1 MAERTK
7 RTSTRP
13 RPGPRPI
20 PSAHGSTRRRVAH
33 QAKQPTGAKR
43 AAKSPRRQPTRAP
56 QMERRRRSEPV
67 QEQTR
72 TREPRTRRQNW
83 SLWVGA
89 IVLCAVGALVALVES
104 PFFEVNDVQISG
116 ASRTSD
122 GAILDALQVGSN
134 QALLTYD
141 TSKGRNVVADLPWV
155 EAVSV
160 TRQWPSTLRV
170 VVRERTVAAAI
181 GRPSGSEW
189 AVVSTDGVVVEYRMT
204 PPSGVPLIVAT
215 TELVDASS
223 IGSPLAGVERAL
235 KIAHDLPLQLDPWV
249 TTWSVDADGVVVAE
263 LVGSARA
270 DFGKLDDHRTQFVSL
285 ASILN
290 GGASL
295 VCLET
300 IDLTISDTPVLHRDS
315 TCLSTS
321 RELS

>member
-1 MAERTK
+1 MAERTP
-7 RTSTRP
+7 RSSTRP
-13 RPGPRPI
+13 QPGPRPN
-20 PSAHGSTRRRVAH
+20 PAAHGSSRRRVAH
-33 QAKQPTGAKR
+33 QTKRSKQ
-43 AAKSPRRQPTRAP
+43 AP
-56 QMERRRRSEPV
+56 QTKQRPHPKRSEPV
-67 QEQTR
+67 QEQSR
-72 TREPRTRRQNW
+72 TRAPRTQRQIW
-83 SLWVGA
+83 SLWLGA
-89 IVLCAVGALVALVES
+89 ILLCGTGALVALVES
-104 PFFEVNDVQISG
+104 PFFEVNHVQISG
-116 ASRTSD
+116 AARTSE
-122 GAILDALQVGSN
+122 GAILDALKVGSD

-141 TSKGRNVVADLPWV
+141 SSNGRNVVADLPWV

-215 TELVDASS
+215 TDFMDASS
-223 IGSPLAGVERAL
+223 IGAPVAGVERAL
-235 KIAHDLPLQLDPWV
+235 AIAYDLPLQLDPWV

-290 GGASL
+290 GGAAL
-295 VCLET
+295 VCLDT
-300 IDLTISDTPVLHRDS
+300 IDLTIADTPVLHRDA
-315 TCLSTS
+315 TCMSTS

>member
-1 MAERTK
+1 MAERTP
-7 RTSTRP
+7 RPSTRP
-13 RPGPRPI
+13 RPGPRPN
-20 PSAHGSTRRRVAH
+20 PSAHGSSRRRVAH
-33 QAKQPTGAKR
+33 QPKQAP
-43 AAKSPRRQPTRAP
+43 KSKQAP
-56 QMERRRRSEPV
+56 QSKQSKRSEPV

-72 TREPRTRRQNW
+72 TRAPRTQRQIW
-83 SLWVGA
+83 SLWLGA
-89 IVLCAVGALVALVES
+89 ILLCGTGALVALVES
-104 PFFEVNDVQISG
+104 PFFEVNNIQISG
-116 ASRTSD
+116 AARTSE
-122 GAILDALQVGSN
+122 GAILDALEVGPN

-141 TSKGRNVVADLPWV
+141 SSNGRNVVADLPWV
-155 EAVSV
+155 EAVGV

-189 AVVSTDGVVVEYRMT
+189 AVVSTEGVVVEYRMT

-215 TELVDASS
+215 TDLVDASS
-223 IGSPLAGVERAL
+223 IGAPIAGVERAL
-235 KIAHDLPLQLDPWV
+235 EIARDLPLQLDPWV

-270 DFGKLDDHRTQFVSL
+270 NFGKLDDHRTQFVSL

-290 GGASL
+290 GGAAL

-300 IDLTISDTPVLHRDS
+300 IDLTIADTPVLHRDA
-315 TCLSTS
+315 TCMSTS

>member
-1 MAERTK
+1 MAERTR

-13 RPGPRPI
+13 RPGPRPN
-20 PSAHGSTRRRVAH
+20 PSAHGSRRRRVAH
-33 QAKQPTGAKR
+33 QAKQSTGAKR
-43 AAKSPRRQPTRAP
+43 AAKSHARAG
-56 QMERRRRSEPV
+56 RSARAQESSPAR
-67 QEQTR
+67 EQTG
-72 TREPRTRRQNW
+72 TREPRTRRQI
-83 SLWVGA
+83 STLWIGA
-89 IVLCAVGALVALVES
+89 IVLFAIGALIAMVES

-215 TELVDASS
+215 TDLVDASS
-223 IGSPLAGVERAL
+223 IGAPLAGVERAL
-235 KIAHDLPLQLDPWV
+235 EIARDLPLQLDPWV

-290 GGASL
+290 GGAEL
-295 VCLET
+295 VCLDT
-300 IDLTISDTPVLHRDS
+300 IDLTISDTPVLHRNA
-315 TCLSTS
+315 TCLSMS
-321 RELS
+321 RDLS